1 MKKNLILLAFTIT
14 VFACK
19 NEKNGANENEQ
30 LPSGFQAVT
39 LATIEPR
46 LQQFDSLAALIY
58 KDPFGG
64 EAERY
69 TRYYRLKALTDS
81 SNLAIVNNQLQ
92 EPFVKSDTLRECR
105 SEGKI
110 HVFAGGKIKQTIY
123 FATAP
128 QACRHVYIIHEGFYY
143 YMPMQPAFDSAF
155 RQWKTT
161 AIELKDEGA
170 Q

>member
-1 MKKNLILLAFTIT
+1 MKKHLLFLAIT
-14 VFACK
+14 LTAFACN
-19 NEKNGANENEQ
+19 NETKTVTKTA
-30 LPSGFQAVT
+30 PSADDNQAVT
-39 LATIEPR
+39 LAGVEPR
-46 LQQFDSLAALIY
+46 LQEFDSLAALIY

-81 SNLAIVNNQLQ
+81 SNLAIVNNQLK

-110 HVFAGGKIKQTIY
+110 HVFDDGKIKQTIY
-123 FATAP
+123 FATEP

-170 Q
+170 L